1 MTSTQRLNNAIDAQR
16 ISQGAGLENFRQG
29 LANLSGCTNAHTE
42 RTPMN
47 PKDFLIEAAEDI
59 YEDDY
64 DTDSSL
70 EMLVLAIVAAA
81 FVFAA
86 LAIII

>member
-1 MTSTQRLNNAIDAQR
+1 
-16 ISQGAGLENFRQG
+16 
-29 LANLSGCTNAHTE
+29 
-42 RTPMN
+42 MN
-47 PKDFLIEAAEDI
+47 PKDFLIEAVEDI

-86 LAIII
+86 LVIII